1 MRAVVVV
8 LMLLGVI
15 AVAAGLTVGGLL
27 WLVPFGL
34 VLLLLGA
41 AMALLGALVFRS

>member
-8 LMLLGVI
+8 VLLLGAI
-15 AVAAGLTVGGLL
+15 AVAAGLAFGGLL
-27 WLVPFGL
+27 WLAPLGL
-34 VLLLLGA
+34 VLLLVGA